1 MNEDT
6 RKSFVEPTL
15 TEEGSLAEVTL
26 VSNGSDGTDSV
37 VPV

>member
-6 RKSFVEPTL
+6 RKPFVEPTL

-26 VSNGSDGTDSV
+26 VSGSTGDSTDNI
-37 VPV
+37 PM